1 MILYVKAG
9 DVIFKQGDTQASM
22 YTIQKGKVSI
32 VIDHEKPSERQLTEL
47 QEGQFF
53 GEMSLL
59 EGEPRSATA
68 IAVTDSELEVIDADG
83 FNGFIES
90 NPEFAMTVL
99 KYFSS
104 RLRAITADYQE
115 ACRTISDVY
124 DIAGVKEAIEKA
136 DETAIENVE
145 EAKETA
151 ETKSKTKKGFLARSM
166 KRFKEIYESGA
177 DSQFLYYNF

>member
-1 MILYVKAG
+1 MTLFVKAG

-32 VIDHEKPSERQLTEL
+32 VIDHEKPSEKQLTEL
-47 QEGQFF
+47 QAGQFF

-68 IAVTDSELEVIDADG
+68 IAVTDAELEVIDADG

-115 ACRTISDVY
+115 ACRTISEVY
-124 DIAGVKEAIEKA
+124 DVAGVKEAVEKA
-136 DETAIENVE
+136 D
-145 EAKETA
+145 KEVA
-151 ETKSKTKKGFLARSM
+151 ETETKEKAKAKKGFLARSM
-166 KRFKEIYESGA
+166 KKFKEIYESGA
-177 DSQFLYYNF
+177 DSEYKYYSI